1 MGNIEPLP
9 ESKPKIEAMNT
20 TIKCLIVDDEPLAIQ
35 LIQSH
40 IKRLPQLE
48 IVASCQNA
56 LEAFDLLKK
65 EEVDLVFLDIQMPV
79 LTGIEFVKSLQHP
92 PSVIFTTAYREYA
105 VESYELE
112 VVDYLL
118 KPITFTRFFK
128 AINKYLNQRQASAHP
143 PPATSPAPRPE
154 ENSFIYV
161 VANKKRIKIWFEAI
175 EYIES
180 LKDYIRIHQASGKI
194 TTKEKI
200 SEFEHKLPSFFLRIH
215 RSFIVN
221 TKKITAYTAHDV
233 EIEEKEIPIGGSY
246 KKEVFQRL
254 GG

>member
-1 MGNIEPLP
+1 MSE
-9 ESKPKIEAMNT
+9 KV
-20 TIKCLIVDDEPLAIQ
+20 KCLIVDDEPLAIQ
-35 LIQSH
+35 LIQAH
-40 IKRLPQLE
+40 IERLPQLE
-48 IVASCQNA
+48 IVAACQNA
-56 LEAFDLLKK
+56 LDAFDLLKK
-65 EEVDLVFLDIQMPV
+65 EKIDLIFLDIQMPV

-92 PSVIFTTAYREYA
+92 PSIIFTTAYREYA

-128 AINKYLNQRQASAHP
+128 AINKYLNQNQPRP
-143 PPATSPAPRPE
+143 TTNPAPQTIVSTE
-154 ENSFIYV
+154 ASEDAFLYV
-161 VANKKRIKIWFEAI
+161 NANKKRIKVSFEEV

-180 LKDYIRIHQASGKI
+180 LKDYIRIHQTSGSI

-200 SEFEHKLPSFFLRIH
+200 SEFELKLPAYFLRIH

-233 EIEEKEIPIGGSY
+233 EIQEKEIPIGGSY
-246 KKEVFQRL
+246 KKEVFERL

>member
-1 MGNIEPLP
+1 MSE
-9 ESKPKIEAMNT
+9 KV
-20 TIKCLIVDDEPLAIQ
+20 KCLIVDDEPLAIQ
-35 LIQSH
+35 LIQAH
-40 IKRLPQLE
+40 IERLPQLE
-48 IVASCQNA
+48 IVAACQNA
-56 LEAFDLLKK
+56 LDAFDLLKK
-65 EEVDLVFLDIQMPV
+65 KKIDLIFLDIQMPV

-92 PSVIFTTAYREYA
+92 PSIIFTTAYREYA

-128 AINKYLNQRQASAHP
+128 AINKYLNQNQASP
-143 PPATSPAPRPE
+143 TTNPAPQTIASTE
-154 ENSFIYV
+154 ATEDTFLYV
-161 VANKKRIKIWFEAI
+161 NANKKRIKVSFEEV

-180 LKDYIRIHQASGKI
+180 LKDYIRIHQASGSI

-200 SEFEHKLPSFFLRIH
+200 SEFELKLPAYFLRIH

-233 EIEEKEIPIGGSY
+233 EIQEKEIPIGGSY
-246 KKEVFQRL
+246 KKEVFERL

>member
-1 MGNIEPLP
+1 MSE
-9 ESKPKIEAMNT
+9 KV
-20 TIKCLIVDDEPLAIQ
+20 KCLIVDDEPLALQ
-35 LIQSH
+35 LIQAH
-40 IKRLPQLE
+40 IERLPQLE
-48 IVASCQNA
+48 IVAACQNA
-56 LEAFDLLKK
+56 LEAFELLKK
-65 EEVDLVFLDIQMPV
+65 EQIDLVFLDIQMPV

-92 PSVIFTTAYREYA
+92 PSIIFTTAYREYA

-128 AINKYLNQRQASAHP
+128 AINKYLNQNQAP
-143 PPATSPAPRPE
+143 QAPITTTQANPVVE
-154 ENSFIYV
+154 AQEDTFLYV
-161 VANKKRIKIWFEAI
+161 NANKKRIKISFKDV

-180 LKDYIRIHQASGKI
+180 LKDYIRIHQTNGSI

-200 SEFEHKLPSFFLRIH
+200 SEFEQKLPAYFLRIH

-221 TKKITAYTAHDV
+221 TQKITAYTAHDV
-233 EIEEKEIPIGGSY
+233 EIQEKEIPIGGSY
-246 KKEVFQRL
+246 KKEVFEKL

>member
-1 MGNIEPLP
+1 MSE
-9 ESKPKIEAMNT
+9 KV
-20 TIKCLIVDDEPLAIQ
+20 KCLIVDDEPLALQ
-35 LIQSH
+35 LIQAH
-40 IKRLPQLE
+40 IERLPQLE
-48 IVASCQNA
+48 IVAACQNA
-56 LEAFDLLKK
+56 LEAFELLKK
-65 EEVDLVFLDIQMPV
+65 EQIDLVFLDIQMPV

-92 PSVIFTTAYREYA
+92 PSIIFTTAYREYA

-128 AINKYLNQRQASAHP
+128 AINKYLNQNQAP
-143 PPATSPAPRPE
+143 PPVHPSPTPKTSTASTE
-154 ENSFIYV
+154 DTFLYV
-161 VANKKRIKIWFEAI
+161 NANKKRIKVWFQDV

-180 LKDYIRIHQASGKI
+180 LKDYIRIHHASGSI

-200 SEFEHKLPSFFLRIH
+200 SEFERKLPPFFLRIH

-221 TKKITAYTAHDV
+221 TQKITAYTAHDV
-233 EIEEKEIPIGGSY
+233 EIKEKEIPIGGSY
-246 KKEVFQRL
+246 KKEVFEKL

>member
-1 MGNIEPLP
+1 MSE
-9 ESKPKIEAMNT
+9 KVR
-20 TIKCLIVDDEPLAIQ
+20 CLIVDDEPLALQ
-35 LIQSH
+35 LIQAH
-40 IKRLPQLE
+40 IERLPQLE
-48 IVASCQNA
+48 IVAACQNA

-65 EEVDLVFLDIQMPV
+65 EQIDLVFLDIQMPV

-92 PSVIFTTAYREYA
+92 PSIIFTTAYREYA

-128 AINKYLNQRQASAHP
+128 AINKYLNQHRAPQASQPTAQP
-143 PPATSPAPRPE
+143 TPIAEASE
-154 ENSFIYV
+154 DSFLYV
-161 VANKKRIKIWFEAI
+161 NANKKRIKVSFEDV

-180 LKDYIRIHQASGKI
+180 LKDYIRIHQPNGSI

-200 SEFEHKLPSFFLRIH
+200 SEFEQKLPAYFLRIH

-233 EIEEKEIPIGGSY
+233 EIKEKEIPIGGSY
-246 KKEVFQRL
+246 KKEVFERL